1 LRRFG
6 AVDSLHHVPSP
17 ANLSALN
24 RPELEA
30 LLVELFGEVA
40 ALKQIV
46 AELREEI
53 ARLKGL
59 KGRPNIKPSGMDQGT
74 EPPKP
79 RKQGKQAGRGK
90 VTPRVKVEDE
100 VIRVE
105 IPPGSI
111 FKGHEP
117 FLVQDLVISAK
128 ATCYLRER
136 WITPDGRTILAP
148 LPQGIE
154 GHFGPELR
162 RFVLVQYHQGQST
175 MPRLLALLRS
185 VGIAISKRQL
195 VRLLNSNHEGFIAE
209 ALDVLRAG
217 LETSPWVSVDD
228 TGARHAGKNGF
239 CTQIG
244 NEWFTWF
251 RTRSSKSRLNFLDL
265 LRAGHTDYV
274 LNDAAYDYMRNQGL
288 PAATIARLK
297 AEPQTRFVD
306 QAAWMAHL
314 DRLGFSAL
322 KVTPDP
328 VRVATEGALW
338 GSVRAHEF
346 LCDAVILSDDAGQFN
361 IGRHALCWVHAERL
375 VHKLDTFND
384 QHRAA
389 QTRVR
394 GLRRLTAL
402 LGISPLRGL
411 IWDFYADLKAYQL
424 KPGKRRASA
433 LRVRFDRI
441 FLRRTGFV
449 TLDRLLARLHANKA
463 ELLMVLERP
472 EIPLHTNGSENDIR
486 CHVTRR
492 KISAGTRSE
501 TGRDCRD
508 GFLSLAKTCDKLGIA
523 IWDYLGSR
531 FKVVGAAI
539 IEPLDHYVRARRRPA

>member
-1 LRRFG
+1 MWVTAYFSLRRSGVMDFMR
-6 AVDSLHHVPSP
+6 HMPPP
-17 ANLSALN
+17 ALLSALN
-24 RPELEA
+24 RAELEA
-30 LLVELFGEVA
+30 LLAELYVEVA
-40 ALKQIV
+40 ALKQTV
-46 AELREEI
+46 AELREEN

-59 KGRPNIKPSGMDQGT
+59 KGRPNIKPSGMEKGT
-74 EPPKP
+74 TPPP

-90 VTPRVKVEDE
+90 ITPRVTVEQE
-100 VIRVE
+100 VIRAE

-136 WITPDGRTILAP
+136 WITPEGRTILAP
-148 LPQGIE
+148 LPAGIE

-185 VGIAISKRQL
+185 VGVSISKRQL
-195 VRLLNSNHEGFIAE
+195 VRLLTENHAAFIAE
-209 ALDVLRAG
+209 AQDVLRAG

-244 NEWFTWF
+244 NAWFTWF
-251 RTRSSKSRLNFLDL
+251 RTRPAKSRLNFLDL

-274 LNDAAYDYMRNQGL
+274 LNDAAIAYMRAHGL
-288 PAATIARLK
+288 PAASIALLV
-297 AEPQTRFVD
+297 ACPQRRFAD
-306 QAAWMAHL
+306 QATWMGL
-314 DRLGFSAL
+314 LERLGVTAL
-322 KVTPDP
+322 AVTPDP

-338 GSVRAHEF
+338 GSVQAHEF
-346 LCDAVILSDDAGQFN
+346 LRDAVILSDDAGQFN

-394 GLRRLTAL
+394 R
-402 LGISPLRGL
+402 L
-411 IWDFYADLKAYQL
+411 IWDFYADLKAYRL
-424 KPGKRRASA
+424 KPGKRRARA
-433 LRVRFDRI
+433 LRARFERI
-441 FLRRTGFV
+441 FLGRTGFV
-449 TLDRLLARLHANKA
+449 TLDRLLARLHANQA

-501 TGRDCRD
+501 IGRDCRD
-508 GFLSLAKTCDKLGIA
+508 AFLSLAKTCDKLGIA

-531 FKVVGAAI
+531 FKLAGAAI
-539 IEPLDHYVRARRRPA
+539 IEPLDHYARARLRPA